1 MSMQPSLCR
10 MLRIS
15 RRAMQVARMST
26 SIPRPAFKEFTMPA
40 MSPTM
45 EHGNLGQWK
54 VSEGDAFSA
63 GDVILEV
70 ETDKAMMDVEA
81 QDDGVMARI
90 VVPSGSKDVPVNDLI
105 AWLADEGDDLSKVP
119 DAKDDPHAP
128 KDAAKDAPKEAPTEA
143 PKEASHSTDTV
154 HVTKPTFPSVLRLA
168 HERGIS
174 EPENV
179 IKGTGRHG
187 MITKGDVLA
196 YLGDIKSAFGTAQVH
211 HTTMSEMSGARSD
224 GAHAKASRPVYTPL
238 SALEHRQL
246 VVKGLASLALPKR
259 TPPSPVTYAD
269 VLQGYGTP
277 KAPAPPRPS
286 TAASALAA
294 FYEKL

>member
-1 MSMQPSLCR
+1 
-10 MLRIS
+10 
-15 RRAMQVARMST
+15 
-26 SIPRPAFKEFTMPA
+26 MPA

-54 VSEGDAFSA
+54 VSEGDTFSA
-63 GDVILEV
+63 GDIILEV

-90 VVPSGSKDVPVNDLI
+90 VVPSGTKDVPVNDLI
-105 AWLADEGDDLSKVP
+105 AWLAEEGDDLSQVP
-119 DAKDDPHAP
+119 ETKGASQPP
-128 KDAAKDAPKEAPTEA
+128 RDAPKGAAEDALKQAPT
-143 PKEASHSTDTV
+143 PASSERPNEVPHGTDTV

-174 EPENV
+174 EPEKV
-179 IKGTGRHG
+179 IQGTGRHG

-196 YLGDIKSAFGTAQVH
+196 YLGDIKSAYGTAQVH
-211 HTTMSEMSGARSD
+211 HTTMSELSGAKRD
-224 GAHAKASRPVYTPL
+224 GAHAQASQPAYTPL
-238 SALEHRQL
+238 SASEHRRL
-246 VVKGLASLALPKR
+246 VVAGLASLGTAPR
-259 TPPSPVTYAD
+259 TPAPPATYAA
-269 VLQGYGTP
+269 VLEGYGAP